1 MVEIKPLERLDATVR
16 IPGSKSYTQRAMV
29 IAALAEGESRLR
41 DVLIAEDTD
50 LLAVALGALGA
61 NIRRDGRDMIVAG
74 TGEKIAH
81 TSREIHL
88 GNNGTA
94 MRLLAGMASLG
105 KGRTI
110 LRGDGR
116 LCERPMKPLL
126 DALHD
131 LGALSQTDGG
141 LGFPPVT
148 ILGGGLKGGK
158 TVLRD
163 IESSQYVSSLL
174 IAAPFAAG
182 DVTLVLEGKIPSL
195 PYVALTIE
203 TMGEFGVRVIEEGPG
218 CYVVP
223 SGQRYRAREYRI
235 EGDVSSASYFFA
247 AALLK
252 GRIRV
257 ENINPQTRQGDIRF
271 LDILE
276 RLGSRV
282 QRGDGQISVTG
293 GGMTPG
299 EMTFDMGGMPDMVP
313 TLAVLSA
320 MRPGRTFIR
329 NVAHLR
335 LKESDRLAVLL
346 KELGRTGIVVKEL
359 ADGLAITGGNPQ
371 GSLIQTYNDH
381 RIAMAFAVLGLA
393 VPGMRIS
400 GEGCVGKSFPGF
412 WEAMEGLYQ
421 NGLVPSA
428 GGTMC
433 TNMDS
438 QPVANRA
445 GAIRERV
452 A

>member
-1 MVEIKPLERLDATVR
+1 MLEIRPLEYLNATVR
-16 IPGSKSYTQRAMV
+16 LPGSKSYSQRAMV

-50 LLAVALGALGA
+50 LLAVALGSLGA

-74 TGEKIAH
+74 TGGKIAH
-81 TSREIHL
+81 SPREIHL

-105 KGRTI
+105 KERTI

-126 DALHD
+126 DALRD
-131 LGALSQTDGG
+131 LGALSQTDGV

-148 ILGGGLKGGK
+148 ILGGGIRGGK

-174 IAAPFAAG
+174 IAAPFALG

-218 CYVVP
+218 RYVVP

-276 RLGSRV
+276 RFGSRV
-282 QRGDGQISVTG
+282 QREKGRISVTG

-320 MRPGRTFIR
+320 MRPGRTLIR

-346 KELGRTGIVVKEL
+346 KELGRTGIEVKEL

-393 VPGMRIS
+393 VPGMKIA

-412 WEAMEGLYQ
+412 WETWEGLYR
-421 NGLVPSA
+421 NGHAPSA
-428 GGTMC
+428 GGEIR
-433 TNMDS
+433 TNEIHPSMR
-438 QPVANRA
+438 NR
-445 GAIRERV
+445 RETIKKRII
-452 A
+452 

>member
-1 MVEIKPLERLDATVR
+1 MVEIRPLEHLNATVR

-41 DVLIAEDTD
+41 DILIAEDTD

-74 TGEKIAH
+74 TGGKIAPP
-81 TSREIHL
+81 SREIHL

-110 LRGDGR
+110 LTGDGR

-126 DALHD
+126 DALRD

-148 ILGGGLKGGK
+148 ILGGGIRGGK

-218 CYVVP
+218 RYVVP
-223 SGQRYRAREYRI
+223 GGQRYRAREYRI

-276 RLGSRV
+276 RLGCPGPKGRRPDLRGGGRDDPGGDDLRHGRHARHGADAGGAFGHAARQDIDPECRPSAPEGERPPGRPVERAGKDRDRGEGAGGRPGHHRGEPARV
-282 QRGDGQISVTG
+282 PDPNLQRSPDRHGLRRPGTGRPGDEDRGRGMRRKILPWFLGSLGRTLSKRPRPVGRRGDGDTDTDFS
-293 GGMTPG
+293 
-299 EMTFDMGGMPDMVP
+299 
-313 TLAVLSA
+313 
-320 MRPGRTFIR
+320 
-329 NVAHLR
+329 
-335 LKESDRLAVLL
+335 
-346 KELGRTGIVVKEL
+346 
-359 ADGLAITGGNPQ
+359 ADG
-371 GSLIQTYNDH
+371 
-381 RIAMAFAVLGLA
+381 
-393 VPGMRIS
+393 
-400 GEGCVGKSFPGF
+400 
-412 WEAMEGLYQ
+412 
-421 NGLVPSA
+421 
-428 GGTMC
+428 
-433 TNMDS
+433 
-438 QPVANRA
+438 
-445 GAIRERV
+445 
-452 A
+452 

>member
-1 MVEIKPLERLDATVR
+1 MVQIKPLEQLNATVR
-16 IPGSKSYTQRAMV
+16 VPGSKSYTQRAML
-29 IAALAEGESRLR
+29 IAALAKGQSILR
-41 DVLIAEDTD
+41 DVLIAEDTA
-50 LLAVALGALGA
+50 LLAKALVSLGA
-61 NIRRDGRDMIVAG
+61 NIRMDGRDMIVNG
-74 TGEKIAH
+74 TDGKIA
-81 TSREIHL
+81 RPPQDIHL

-116 LCERPMKPLL
+116 LSERPMKPLL
-126 DALHD
+126 DALRD
-131 LGALSQTDGG
+131 LGALSQTDGS

-148 ILGGGLKGGK
+148 ILGGGIRGGK

-174 IAAPFAAG
+174 VAAPFAAG
-182 DVTLVLEGKIPSL
+182 DVTIILEGKIPSL

-218 CYVVP
+218 RYVVP
-223 SGQRYRAREYRI
+223 CGQRYRAREYRI
-235 EGDVSSASYFFA
+235 EGDASSASYFFA

-252 GRIRV
+252 GRICV

-276 RLGSRV
+276 QLGSRV
-282 QRGDGQISVTG
+282 QRGNDRISVTG
-293 GGMTPG
+293 GRMIPG
-299 EMTFDMGGMPDMVP
+299 EMTFDMGAMPDMVP

-346 KELGRTGIVVKEL
+346 KELGSTGIMVKEL
-359 ADGLAITGGNPQ
+359 TDGLAITGGNPQ

-381 RIAMAFAVLGLA
+381 RIAMAFAILGLA

-412 WEAMEGLYQ
+412 WETLEELYQ

-428 GGTMC
+428 GGTMR
-433 TNMDS
+433 TNTVS
-438 QPVANRA
+438 QSAANRA
-445 GAIRERV
+445 EAIRERV